1 MEFTHRSLCA
11 AAMPRLFPQTILRA
25 LALAVTIAI
34 TFQLAPN
41 ANAEPSPSA
50 KPSVSPSVSPSVKPS
65 VKPSV
70 SAKPSA
76 TFPSS
81 ALQPSASTEVK
92 AIAQPAPRKILT
104 GWIPYYG
111 MKVSLPTAVAN
122 ADLINEVMPFWYTLK
137 LNSKTKAPYILDLY
151 TPGNPSIA
159 IDVPLTTMRNAG
171 FKIIPTITDGTEKL
185 VLAKLLAKSSERA
198 KVVKSIMDL
207 VTSKNFD
214 GIDLDFEGFAFVDGT
229 ASWPTTKPNWVLL
242 VKELSA
248 ALHAQ
253 GKILS
258 VTVPVHFSLT
268 ERQKGYTVYAWAEI
282 AQLID
287 RLRIM
292 TYDYSTGKPGPI
304 GPIAWVE
311 RTLKYAISVMPASKV
326 YIGLAGYGR
335 DWVTKVDG
343 ICPANVSKVVSTNA
357 RAATFVMRNA
367 ATLAATY
374 GVTPTYNEQYQEAT
388 FTYQKTYNGN
398 NASGQATSCTA
409 TRTAWYQ
416 NPASY
421 SARAQL
427 VAKYRIGGLAEWTIG
442 MEEQSATDGIRRV
455 ALTIA
460 PDAVLLSLVS
470 DQIATKYGS
479 YITLTGQA
487 TRKDKSLISGLPVS
501 LEFKGFDESTWRQIG
516 KPITAESGSFTSS
529 LYLAKSGKVRITSEG
544 SWDRGAGMSSEVS
557 ITINPRLNITAPT
570 SAKVGNAIKVLVTA
584 APVTTG
590 AQVTLQR
597 FDGKVWVNL
606 TSAPLLAAGTEF
618 SPTELIRGVFSYRV
632 LVLSSADSAQATSAP
647 FIVLVR

>member
-1 MEFTHRSLCA
+1 MAFTRRSFRA
-11 AAMPRLFPQTILRA
+11 AVISRAVPR
-25 LALAVTIAI
+25 AVAIAI
-34 TFQLAPN
+34 TIAMSAQLAPS
-41 ANAEPSPSA
+41 ANAEPSNSA
-50 KPSVSPSVSPSVKPS
+50 NVN
-65 VKPSV
+65 
-70 SAKPSA
+70 
-76 TFPSS
+76 T
-81 ALQPSASTEVK
+81 T
-92 AIAQPAPRKILT
+92 PRKILS

-111 MKVSLPTAVAN
+111 MSTSLPTAVAN

-137 LNSKTKAPYILDLY
+137 LNSKTKSPYILDLY
-151 TPGNPSIA
+151 TPGNPSVA

-171 FKIIPTITDGTEKL
+171 FKIIPTITDGTDKL
-185 VLAKLLAKSSERA
+185 VLAKLLAKSSDRA
-198 KVVKSIMDL
+198 NVIKSIMDL
-207 VTSKNFD
+207 VLSKNFD

-248 ALHAQ
+248 QLHAK

-258 VTVPVHFSLT
+258 VTVPVHFPLT

-282 AQLID
+282 AESID

-304 GPIAWVE
+304 GPISWVE
-311 RTLKYAISVMPASKV
+311 RTVQYAISVMPASKV

-343 ICPANVSKVVSTNA
+343 SCPTNVSKVVSTTA
-357 RAATFVMRNA
+357 KAATFVMRNA
-367 ATLAATY
+367 ATLASTY

-398 NASGQATSCTA
+398 NASGQVTSCTA

-421 SARAQL
+421 LARAKL
-427 VAKYRIGGLAEWTIG
+427 VAKYRLGGLAEWTIG
-442 MEEQSATDGIRRV
+442 MEEQSATDGIRNT

-460 PDAVLLSLVS
+460 PDAVLLSLAT
-470 DQIATKYGS
+470 DQMAVKYGS
-479 YITLTGQA
+479 FINLTGQA
-487 TRKDKSLISGLPVS
+487 TLKDKTILPGMPVS

-516 KPITAESGSFTSS
+516 KPVTADTGSFTTS
-529 LYLAKSGKVRITSEG
+529 LYLAKSGKLRVTSEG
-544 SWDRGAGMSSEVS
+544 SWERGAGLSSEVS

-570 SAKVGNAIKVLVTA
+570 SAKVGIAIKVLVLA
-584 APVTTG
+584 APVTAG

-606 TSAPLLAAGTEF
+606 TTLPLLATGTEF
-618 SPTELIRGVFSYRV
+618 GPTELTRGVFSYRIV
-632 LVLSSADSAQATSAP
+632 VLSSADSAQSTSAP

>member
-1 MEFTHRSLCA
+1 MKNQRNLMVFTRRSFSA
-11 AAMPRLFPQTILRA
+11 AVMSQLSPRSFSRVVPRTFPKA
-25 LALAVTIAI
+25 LALTLAIAM
-34 TFQLAPN
+34 TTQLMPS
-41 ANAEPSPSA
+41 ANAETSNLSNTN
-50 KPSVSPSVSPSVKPS
+50 SN
-65 VKPSV
+65 
-70 SAKPSA
+70 
-76 TFPSS
+76 
-81 ALQPSASTEVK
+81 
-92 AIAQPAPRKILT
+92 PRKILT

-137 LNSKTKAPYILDLY
+137 LDNKTKAPYILDLY
-151 TPGNPSIA
+151 TPGNPSVS

-185 VLAKLLAKSSERA
+185 VLSKLLAKSSDRA
-198 KVVKSIMDL
+198 KVIKSIMDL
-207 VTSKNFD
+207 VMSKNFD

-248 ALHAQ
+248 ELRAKE
-253 GKILS
+253 KILS
-258 VTVPVHFSLT
+258 VTVPVHFPLT

-282 AQLID
+282 AESID

-292 TYDYSTGKPGPI
+292 TYDYSTGRPGPI

-343 ICPANVSKVVSTNA
+343 TCPANVSKVISTNA

-367 ATLAATY
+367 AALATTY

-421 SARAQL
+421 LARAQL

-442 MEEQSATDGIRRV
+442 MEEQSATDEIRRT

-460 PDAVLLSLVS
+460 PDAVLLSLAS
-470 DQIATKYGS
+470 DQMAVKYGS
-479 YITLTGQA
+479 FITLTGQA
-487 TRKDKSLISGLPVS
+487 TRKDKSVLPGLPVS

-516 KPITAESGSFTSS
+516 KPATSETGSFTTS
-529 LYLAKSGKVRITSEG
+529 LYLAKSGKLRITSEG
-544 SWDRGAGMSSEVS
+544 TWDRGAGLSSDVA
-557 ITINPRLNITAPT
+557 ITINPRLNISAPT
-570 SAKVGNAIKVLVTA
+570 SGKVGAAVKVLVSA
-584 APVTTG
+584 APVTAG

-597 FDGKVWVNL
+597 FDGKAWVNIT
-606 TSAPLLAAGTEF
+606 TSPLLETGAEF
-618 SPTELIRGVFSYRV
+618 NPIELVRGVFSYRV
-632 LVLSSADSAQATSAP
+632 LVISSADSAQSMSAP
-647 FIVLVR
+647 FVVLIR

>member
-1 MEFTHRSLCA
+1 MMKYQRNQVAFTRRSFRA
-11 AAMPRLFPQTILRA
+11 AVILRVVPKAIA
-25 LALAVTIAI
+25 LLVTIAMA
-34 TFQLAPN
+34 TQLVPS
-41 ANAEPSPSA
+41 ANAEPSNSA
-50 KPSVSPSVSPSVKPS
+50 NVN
-65 VKPSV
+65 
-70 SAKPSA
+70 
-76 TFPSS
+76 T
-81 ALQPSASTEVK
+81 T
-92 AIAQPAPRKILT
+92 PRKILT

-111 MKVSLPTAVAN
+111 MSTSLPTAVAN

-171 FKIIPTITDGTEKL
+171 FKIIPTITDGTDKL
-185 VLAKLLAKSSERA
+185 VLAKLLAKSSDRA
-198 KVVKSIMDL
+198 NVIKSIMDL
-207 VTSKNFD
+207 VISKNFD

-248 ALHAQ
+248 ALHAK

-258 VTVPVHFSLT
+258 ITTPVHFPLT
-268 ERQKGYTVYAWAEI
+268 EKQKGYTVYAWTEI
-282 AQLID
+282 APSID

-304 GPIAWVE
+304 GPISWVE
-311 RTLKYAISVMPASKV
+311 RTVQYAISVMPATKV
-326 YIGLAGYGR
+326 FIGLAGYGR
-335 DWVTKVDG
+335 DWVIKVDG

-357 RAATFVMRNA
+357 KAATFVMRNA
-367 ATLAATY
+367 ATLASTY

-398 NASGQATSCTA
+398 NASGQVTSCTA

-421 SARAQL
+421 LARAQL
-427 VAKYRIGGLAEWTIG
+427 VAKYRLGGLAEWTMG
-442 MEEQSATDGIRRV
+442 MEEKSATDGIRST

-460 PDAVLLSLVS
+460 PDAVLLSLAT
-470 DQIATKYGS
+470 DQMAVKYGS
-479 YITLTGQA
+479 FVNLTGQA
-487 TRKDKSLISGLPVS
+487 TLKDKTILPGMPVN
-501 LEFKGFDESTWRQIG
+501 LEFKGFDESTWRQIA
-516 KPITAESGSFTSS
+516 KPITTDTGTFTTSI
-529 LYLAKSGKVRITSEG
+529 YLAKSGKLRITSEG
-544 SWDRGAGMSSEVS
+544 SWERGAGLSSEVS

-570 SAKVGNAIKVLVTA
+570 SAKAGTTFKVLVTA
-584 APVTTG
+584 APVTAG

-606 TSAPLLAAGTEF
+606 TTLPLLATGTEF
-618 SPTELIRGVFSYRV
+618 GPTELIRGVFSYRV
-632 LVLSSADSAQATSAP
+632 LVFSSADSAQSTSAP
-647 FIVLVR
+647 FVVLVR

>member
-1 MEFTHRSLCA
+1 MMKYQRNLMAFTRRSFRA
-11 AAMPRLFPQTILRA
+11 AQILRVVPKA
-25 LALAVTIAI
+25 LALIVAIA
-34 TFQLAPN
+34 TTSQLLPS
-41 ANAEPSPSA
+41 ANAEPNNSA
-50 KPSVSPSVSPSVKPS
+50 NIN
-65 VKPSV
+65 
-70 SAKPSA
+70 
-76 TFPSS
+76 T
-81 ALQPSASTEVK
+81 T
-92 AIAQPAPRKILT
+92 PRKILT

-111 MKVSLPTAVAN
+111 MSTSLPTAVAN

-185 VLAKLLAKSSERA
+185 VLAKLLAKSSDRA
-198 KVVKSIMDL
+198 KVINSIMDL

-229 ASWPTTKPNWVLL
+229 ASWPTTKPNWILL

-248 ALHAQ
+248 ALHAK

-258 VTVPVHFSLT
+258 VTVPVHFPLT

-282 AQLID
+282 AESID

-304 GPIAWVE
+304 GPISWVE
-311 RTLKYAISVMPASKV
+311 RTVQYAISVMPASKV

-343 ICPANVSKVVSTNA
+343 ICPANVSKVVSTTA
-357 RAATFVMRNA
+357 KAATFVMRNA
-367 ATLAATY
+367 ATLASTY
-374 GVTPTYNEQYQEAT
+374 GVAPTYNEQYQEAT

-398 NASGQATSCTA
+398 NASGQVTSCTA

-421 SARAQL
+421 LARAKL
-427 VAKYRIGGLAEWTIG
+427 VAKYRLGGLAEWTIG
-442 MEEQSATDGIRRV
+442 MEEQSATDGIRRT

-460 PDAVLLSLVS
+460 PDAVLLSLAT
-470 DQIATKYGS
+470 DQMAVKYGS
-479 YITLTGQA
+479 FITLTGQA
-487 TRKDKSLISGLPVS
+487 TLKDKSILPALPVS
-501 LEFKGFDESTWRQIG
+501 LEFKGFDESTWREIG
-516 KPITAESGSFTSS
+516 KPVTIDTGSFTTS
-529 LYLAKSGKVRITSEG
+529 LYLAKSGKLRVTSEG
-544 SWDRGAGMSSEVS
+544 SWERGAGLSSEVS
-557 ITINPRLNITAPT
+557 ITINPRLNVTAPT
-570 SAKVGNAIKVLVTA
+570 SAKVGAPFKVLVLA
-584 APVTTG
+584 APVTAG

-606 TSAPLLAAGTEF
+606 TTLPLLATGTEF
-618 SPTELIRGVFSYRV
+618 GPTELTRGVFSYRIV
-632 LVLSSADSAQATSAP
+632 VLSSADSAQSTSAS
-647 FIVLVR
+647 FVVLVR

>member
-1 MEFTHRSLCA
+1 MSYQRNLTTFIR
-11 AAMPRLFPQTILRA
+11 RLFSAAVFSRLTPKVHSKA
-25 LALAVTIAI
+25 LALTVAVVMASQVVP
-34 TFQLAPN
+34 F

-50 KPSVSPSVSPSVKPS
+50 KPTA
-65 VKPSV
+65 

-76 TFPSS
+76 TLPSS
-81 ALQPSASTEVK
+81 ASSPSASTQVS
-92 AIAQPAPRKILT
+92 ANAQPAPRKILT

-122 ADLINEVMPFWYTLK
+122 ADLINEVMPFWYSLK
-137 LNSKTKAPYILDLY
+137 LNNKTKVPYILDLY
-151 TPGNPSIA
+151 TPGNPSVA

-185 VLAKLLAKSSERA
+185 VLSKLLAKSSDRA
-198 KVVKSIMDL
+198 KVIKSIMDL

-229 ASWPTTKPNWVLL
+229 ASWPTTKPNWVLF
-242 VKELSA
+242 VKELSTQ
-248 ALHAQ
+248 LRAQ

-258 VTVPVHFSLT
+258 VTVPVHFPLN

-282 AQLID
+282 ADAID

-357 RAATFVMRNA
+357 KAATFIMRNA

-374 GVTPTYNEQYQEAT
+374 GATPTYNELYQEAT

-421 SARAQL
+421 LARAQL

-442 MEEQSATDGIRRV
+442 MEEQSATDEIRRT

-460 PDAVLLSLVS
+460 PDAVLLSLAT
-470 DQIATKYGS
+470 DQKAVKYGS
-479 YITLTGQA
+479 NITITGQA
-487 TRKDKSLISGLPVS
+487 TLKDKSVLPGLPVS
-501 LEFKGFDESTWRQIG
+501 LEFKGFDESTWRVIG
-516 KPITAESGSFTSS
+516 KPTTSEAGSFTTS
-529 LYLAKSGKVRITSEG
+529 LYLAKSGKLRITSEG
-544 SWDRGAGMSSEVS
+544 SWDRGAGLSSDVS

-570 SAKVGNAIKVLVTA
+570 SAKSGTAMKVLVMA
-584 APVTTG
+584 APVTPG
-590 AQVTLQR
+590 ALVTLQR
-597 FDGKVWVNL
+597 FDGKTWVNL
-606 TSAPLLAAGTEF
+606 TSLPLLATGTEF
-618 SPTELIRGVFSYRV
+618 SPTELVRGVFSYRV
-632 LVLSSADSAQATSAP
+632 MVLSSADASQATSSP
-647 FIVLVR
+647 FIVVVR